1 MIILNTNVGSM
12 TEFSSRAL
20 INNILKV
27 ESLYTRKPDIMTLQE
42 VCHTDQSKNLT
53 FGYKQI
59 KDSFANKIDRLTQK
73 EQRGTK
79 TFGQDIVYPVQLN
92 IFEEIVVGIASIYL
106 RKGKGRKRL
115 KKVAIINAYRNF
127 RIDEKNF
134 MDSLE
139 CVVLKI
145 NSLNFNVFGTMIVG
159 DMNMEEIQVSNFIE
173 IDHEGCHRSQL
184 KCRDTFIDKVLVSE
198 SILNLDPKIIIM
210 NTCERKSSPLLG
222 HKTLIITINETPKTN
237 KIFITSLKK
246 YQKNIHDLFC
256 DKTYNELRSIMR
268 SNSAGSCIDN
278 ILNLIKDSLDNA
290 EIEIEMNKKL
300 LLDDLDSIAYEKG
313 PKAVKSFCRFY
324 KNLKLKF
331 VDQCENDS
339 NVGSSPPLID
349 LKDTYEVKLNK
360 VHRADENLI
369 DDFIN
374 MFSVCTKRKI
384 KAPTLSYNNF
394 KLIINKI
401 NKTSTPWIFGI
412 SPKLLTLA
420 TDKSNNLLNLI
431 YGLYTRSL
439 ETGDWKDLLNL
450 DKVFFLYKKGDKMEP
465 GNYRGITISN
475 PVTKMFEQSFKKSI
489 LDKCRRFQ
497 DSRNYA
503 YSMGKS
509 TTGALIDLFWE
520 CPLETEVGNEI
531 LLLFTDFSSAFES
544 VQSSLVEKIVNECF
558 DCSILK
564 LDKWIRNFSRNKRI
578 IVGEYD
584 NQIKVKRNVPE
595 VGFPQ
600 GSIISPAA
608 WLFQVSITYFEFD
621 RKVWEVYD
629 KFKFIKNINI
639 KGFADDTIHQ
649 IVVKKDCHITNSV
662 RNEVLTKVFDI
673 FEAATIRAGGI
684 INYKKTEKLAFI
696 NDDDFNLKTST
707 KWLGF
712 WIKMEKKGVRI
723 DFDKTLKDI
732 RLKTLCGFKF
742 ICMISE
748 NVVLRRK
755 IFKIFIEPIVQY
767 HLVAI
772 ILSNNYSKS
781 LKEMQVFQN
790 NFLRKIARVG
800 YYVKEDEL
808 HQMLKINKIQHK
820 LERMVFNL
828 WPNLK
833 HSGSYVP
840 RFSNQSTR
848 NRNGEKRL
856 EVKNPIDRLYWL
868 KEGFDKEN
876 MINGRFLIEEF
887 TIWQNEMWLK
897 GQLLAA
903 GIGI

>member
-1 MIILNTNVGSM
+1 
-12 TEFSSRAL
+12 
-20 INNILKV
+20 
-27 ESLYTRKPDIMTLQE
+27 
-42 VCHTDQSKNLT
+42 
-53 FGYKQI
+53 
-59 KDSFANKIDRLTQK
+59 
-73 EQRGTK
+73 
-79 TFGQDIVYPVQLN
+79 
-92 IFEEIVVGIASIYL
+92 VVGIANIYL
-106 RKGKGRKRL
+106 KKGKGRRRL
-115 KKVAIINAYRNF
+115 KKVAIVNAYRNF
-127 RIDEKNF
+127 KVNEEEF

-145 NSLNFNVFGTMIVG
+145 NSQKVHVFGIMLIG
-159 DMNMEEIQVSNFIE
+159 DMNMENVNVNNLIE

-198 SILNLDPKIIIM
+198 ALLNLDPKVTVLG
-210 NTCERKSSPLLG
+210 TCERKASPLLG
-222 HKTLIITINETPKTN
+222 HKTLIITINETPKIN
-237 KIFITSLKK
+237 KITITSLKK

-256 DKTYNELRSIMR
+256 DKLYNELRSIIR

-278 ILNLIKDSLDNA
+278 ILYLIKDSLDNA
-290 EIEIEMNKKL
+290 KIDIEMNKKL
-300 LLDDLDSIAYEKG
+300 LLDDLDSIACEKG

-324 KNLKLKF
+324 QNLKLKF
-331 VDQCENDS
+331 VDQYENDPDVS
-339 NVGSSPPLID
+339 SSPPLID
-349 LKDTYEVKLNK
+349 LKNTYEVKLNR

-374 MFSVCTKRKI
+374 MFSVCTNRKC
-384 KAPTLSYNNF
+384 KPPNLAYDDFL
-394 KLIINKI
+394 LIINKI

-412 SPKLLTLA
+412 SPKLLSIA

-431 YGLYTRSL
+431 YELYTKSL
-439 ETGDWKDLLNL
+439 ETGDWIDLLNL
-450 DKVFFLYKKGDKMEP
+450 DKVFFLYKKGDRLEP

-475 PVTKMFEQSFKKSI
+475 PVTKMFEQTFKKNI
-489 LDKCRRFQ
+489 LDKCKRFQ

-520 CPLETEVGNEI
+520 CQLETEAGNEI

-544 VQSSLVEKIVNECF
+544 VQSSLVEKIVSECF
-558 DCSILK
+558 DCSTVK
-564 LDKWIRNFSRNKRI
+564 LDKWISNFSRNKRI
-578 IVGEYD
+578 IVGELE
-584 NQIKVKRNVPE
+584 NQIEVKRTIPE

-621 RKVWEVYD
+621 RNAWEIYD
-629 KFKFIKNINI
+629 KFNLIDKIRI

-649 IVVKKDCHITNSV
+649 IVLKENCHINNIV
-662 RNEVLTKVFDI
+662 RNEILMKVFNM
-673 FEAATIRAGGI
+673 FEAATNRAGGI
-684 INYKKTEKLAFI
+684 INQSKTEKLAKFK
-696 NDDDFNLKTST
+696 DDELNLKTST

-712 WIKMEKKGVRI
+712 WIKLEKKGLRI
-723 DFDKTLKDI
+723 DFDKTLKEI
-732 RLKTLCGFKF
+732 RVKTLCGFKF

-772 ILSNNYSKS
+772 ILSNNSNKS

-820 LERMVFNL
+820 IERMVFNL
-828 WPNLK
+828 WSNLK
-833 HSGSYVP
+833 HSSNYTP
-840 RFSNQSTR
+840 NFSNYSTR
-848 NRNGEKRL
+848 KLKGEKKI
-856 EVKNPIDRLYWL
+856 EIKNPIDRLYWL
-868 KEGFDKEN
+868 KEKFDKEN
-876 MINGRFLIEEF
+876 MISGRFEVEEF
-887 TIWQNEMWLK
+887 TLWQNEMWLK